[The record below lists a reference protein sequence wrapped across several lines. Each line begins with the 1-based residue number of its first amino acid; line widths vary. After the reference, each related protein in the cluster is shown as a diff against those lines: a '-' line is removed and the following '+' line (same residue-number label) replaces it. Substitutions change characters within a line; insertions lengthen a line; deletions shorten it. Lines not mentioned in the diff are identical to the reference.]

1 MRKSY
6 IGLSRKIIQTF
17 GREWPNIHTVRYD
30 LDLGKWG
37 VVEDKKRHKREVLLH
52 VTILSSLI

>member
-30 LDLGKWG
+30 LDFEKIGCC
-37 VVEDKKRHKREVLLH
+37 R
-52 VTILSSLI
+52 